1 MRSNTL
7 AQINTMMSDKEL
19 LAQAVMQSASIAE
32 QLRVAYDRNAELQKE
47 KDFLHNEILR
57 LLQTTNSY
65 LATFTKK
72 DAERIKKV
80 EVRMEEL
87 ERDHGILVNYHK
99 STQEILVREVDRIL
113 KELKLH
119 IDISSS

>member
-1 MRSNTL
+1 
-7 AQINTMMSDKEL
+7 MSDKEL